1 MSVDNNPREL
11 NVCTWNVENFIS
23 VLTYEDESSPV
34 NPRPPTLV
42 PRFGVLANDNALS
55 NNPLSVLK
63 DQDIILLQETQLT
76 ADINTTNPDYSALS
90 TKLIQFLEMLNDG
103 DNEKYKASEINRVAV
118 VYNSKLF
125 ETAKTIP
132 IQLAHEPPT
141 KLEKTY
147 TTGSQVTN
155 MLTILY
161 PNTRS
166 LITEDVEIEL
176 SPEKSEVSNK
186 SKRTPTKTKDTSTF
200 PICIVNFH
208 LNAYSPGLHKGF
220 HTKQLTGL
228 LKNAINH
235 IKQDES
241 INKFGLI
248 IGGDTNYRTTG
259 KTSHLLLEDLLPCA
273 EINGVKLRDA
283 CEKMCKRKP
292 TQSFQCVHEKGNA
305 KKLIKRLSHF
315 ANKYSRK
322 YSLKKA
328 NARSFAKT
336 IRRLL
341 TKKDSPP
348 HEDYHHYPRFSAE
361 DNRLDFIATNLKI
374 NYDETRVVPVCK
386 FSDHYMVL
394 SSIKWE
400 IDDTT
405 NHQSVKSA
413 CSNKSPS
420 KKQNKRRWL
429 SLFKTRSRAR
439 IYPRSS
445 LSPKFSSL

>member
-1 MSVDNNPREL
+1 MMSIDNNPREL

-23 VLTYEDESSPV
+23 V
-34 NPRPPTLV
+34 
-42 PRFGVLANDNALS
+42 NDNALS
-55 NNPLSVLK
+55 NTPLSVLK
-63 DQDIILLQETQLT
+63 EQDIILLQETQLT
-76 ADINTTNPDYSALS
+76 TDINANNRHYLALS
-90 TKLIQFLEMLNDG
+90 KNLTRFLEMLNDG
-103 DNEKYKASEINRVAV
+103 DNNKKYKASEINRVAV
-118 VYNSKLF
+118 VYNSVLF
-125 ETAKTIP
+125 ESAKTIP
-132 IQLAHEPPT
+132 INLAHEPP
-141 KLEKTY
+141 KGFEKTY

-200 PICIVNFH
+200 PICVVNFH
-208 LNAYSPGLHKGF
+208 LNAYSPELHKGF

-273 EINGVKLRDA
+273 KINGVKLIDA
-283 CEKMCKRKP
+283 CEKVCKREP
-292 TQSFQCVHEKGNA
+292 TQSFQCVHEKGTA
-305 KKLIKRLSHF
+305 KKLIKLLSPV

-328 NARSFAKT
+328 NARSLAKT

-341 TKKDSPP
+341 TRTKKDSPP
-348 HEDYHHYPRFSAE
+348 HEDYHHYPRSAAE
-361 DNRLDFIATNLKI
+361 DNRLDFIASNLKI
-374 NYDETRVVPVCK
+374 NYDKTRVVPVCE

-394 SSIKWE
+394 SKIKWE
-400 IDDTT
+400 IDDTPS
-405 NHQSVKSA
+405 HQSVRSA

-420 KKQNKRRWL
+420 KKQNKRWFRFP
-429 SLFKTRSRAR
+429 SKPKTTKSRAR
-439 IYPRSS
+439 IHPRSS
-445 LSPKFSSL
+445 PSPKFSSL